1 MQDFLET
8 TLISPLEEL
17 WRTAVDFLPL
27 VGRAVLIIGLGW
39 LLALILRRLSTLLLH
54 LVGLDLLA
62 EKIGLQRILEGG
74 GITRKV
80 SDLVGDG
87 VYWLTLLIIV
97 QRGIWELG
105 FLTAAEYLNEVL
117 FFVLRLILAT
127 VLLIFG
133 FAIGRFL
140 EKVVR
145 TSMQLVNPSLAI
157 PTGKVAFGGVLF
169 LAAMMALVEIGIP
182 GDVLWQSLMVLIVAI
197 PVAWIVVLGFAA
209 RQILE
214 GLLTGRLL
222 RHHLK
227 AGQEI
232 EVNGLKGKVVA
243 FHWTVLEVELDG
255 RTGFFPYAQLM
266 GRSIF
271 TKGREGEG

>member
-1 MQDFLET
+1 MEDFLEM
-8 TLISPLEEL
+8 TLIFPLEEL
-17 WRTAVDFLPL
+17 WRTALDFLPL
-27 VGRAVLIIGLGW
+27 VGSAVLVIGLGW

-54 LVGLDLLA
+54 LLGLDLLA
-62 EKIGLQRILEGG
+62 EKIGLRQVLEGG
-74 GITRKV
+74 GITRQT
-80 SDLVGDG
+80 SDLAGDG

-97 QRGIWELG
+97 QHGVTRLG

-117 FFVLRLILAT
+117 FFILRLVLAA

-145 TSMQLVNPSLAI
+145 TSMHLVNPSLAV
-157 PTGKVAFGGVLF
+157 PSGKVAFGGVLF
-169 LAAMMALVEIGIP
+169 LVAMMALAEIGIP
-182 GDVLWQSLMVLIVAI
+182 VDVLWQSLMVLMVAI
-197 PVAWIVVLGFAA
+197 PVAGIVVLGFAT
-209 RQILE
+209 RRTLE
-214 GLLTGRLL
+214 GLIAGWLL

-232 EVNGLKGKVVA
+232 EVDGFKGKVVA
-243 FHWTVLEVELDG
+243 FHRTILEVDLDG

-266 GRSIF
+266 ERSIF
-271 TKGREGEG
+271 TKEGEGG